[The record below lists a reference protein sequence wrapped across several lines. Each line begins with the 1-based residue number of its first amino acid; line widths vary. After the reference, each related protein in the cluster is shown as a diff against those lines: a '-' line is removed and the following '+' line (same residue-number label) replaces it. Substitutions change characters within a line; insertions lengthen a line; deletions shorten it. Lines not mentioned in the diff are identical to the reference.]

1 MWKRILKSSRKL
13 IPLQMLRWLHAY
25 TLLSGYSLLLR
36 SAGSVLKSC
45 LSCIQ
50 TAVKVLY
57 LSLTKNSQ

>member
-1 MWKRILKSSRKL
+1 
-13 IPLQMLRWLHAY
+13 MLRWLHAY